1 MSSNPIRLALAASFV
16 GWAVSAQAAEPI
28 RIGMTVSSSGTF
40 ALASQSG
47 ERGVEVWVDEV
58 NAKGGITIGG
68 EKRLVELV
76 KRDDRSDKQMVARV
90 YEDLITKEKVDVL
103 MAPFG
108 STLTAA
114 AATISERYEKFLD
127 VWSASSN
134 AIYKQNFKYV
144 VSTTQ
149 MPVSLMPKAPVQL
162 AAHLGM
168 KKLAIIHVDE
178 PYPSGLATEA
188 VKLAEAAGMEVVMD
202 ESYPKGTKDF
212 SLMIQKAKA
221 LGADFFF
228 PSNYEGDQMSIAQQM
243 NQMGIT
249 FPYTFMNYAVQPQFD
264 QVGAAGDH
272 IFSNTN
278 YHSSVNWKVNAG
290 YDRETFTKAYNRVF
304 PKAEYA
310 PDFQTV
316 LAYGAGVVLEK
327 IIETAGSTD
336 AAAMKK
342 AALALNGK
350 LTVVA
355 GPYEIDETGMQ
366 LAMPWVVVER
376 MPGNKVVAVWPKS
389 AATAE
394 PVLMPEK

>member
-1 MSSNPIRLALAASFV
+1 MPSNTLRLALAAGLV
-16 GWAVSAQAAEPI
+16 GWAASAQAAEPI

-58 NAKGGITIGG
+58 NAKGGITVAG
-68 EKRLVELV
+68 EKRRVELV

-90 YEDLITKEKVDVL
+90 YEDLITKDKVDVL

-134 AIYKQNFKYV
+134 AIFQQNFKYV

-149 MPVSLMPKAPVQL
+149 MPVSLMPKAPVEL
-162 AAHLGM
+162 AKHLGM

-178 PYPSGLATEA
+178 PYPAGLATEA
-188 VKLAEAAGMEVVMD
+188 VKLAKAAGMDVVMD
-202 ESYPKGTKDF
+202 EGYPKGTKDF
-212 SLMIQKAKA
+212 SLMLQKAKA
-221 LGADFFF
+221 LDADFFF
-228 PSNYEGDQMSIAQQM
+228 PSSYEGDQMSIAQQM
-243 NQMGIT
+243 SQMGIT

-272 IFSNTN
+272 VFSNTN
-278 YHSSVNWKVNAG
+278 YHPSVNWKVNAG

-327 IIETAGSTD
+327 VIEGAGSTD

-355 GPYEIDETGMQ
+355 GPYEIDDTGLQ
-366 LAMPWVVVER
+366 LGMPWVVVER
-376 MPGNKVVAVWPKS
+376 MPGNKVVSVWPES
-389 AATAE
+389 AATAKA
-394 PVLMPEK
+394 VLMPAK